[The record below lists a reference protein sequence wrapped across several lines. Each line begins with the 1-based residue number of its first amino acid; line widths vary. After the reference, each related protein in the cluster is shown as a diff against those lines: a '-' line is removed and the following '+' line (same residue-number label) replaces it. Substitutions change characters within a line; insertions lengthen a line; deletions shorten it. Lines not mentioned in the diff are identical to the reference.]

1 MRRLIQ
7 MISYGRE
14 RGQALVLFAAGLGA
28 FMGIAGLAIDA
39 GQIVQARTDLQKI
52 ADAGAFAGS
61 QDLPNAG
68 TATTTANQYV
78 TKNGKSGQQNCGSP
92 CVQIS
97 TTTEQND
104 TITVNTSRK
113 VNFTFLRVL
122 GLSGTTVTAKAK
134 LQSRYATGYQFDNED
149 VFPYAVWGGNG
160 NENGCTYGLCSGS
173 MQIYR
178 DNSYAAE
185 NVEPNPNTNPNWQV
199 NSNKFKGYFHHGSD
213 TYNISPGEWQTFS
226 YGGNAVGQE
235 PISALHDHYV
245 SGKPIILPVI
255 SAAKDCNQ
263 CPLPAGAGGNEQ
275 GVQFKIVAWVAIK
288 LTVDPSQ
295 ISASQPF
302 QGTVVAQ
309 YSSPKGSSGGTQTL
323 PPSIAPRVVKLLE

>member
-1 MRRLIQ
+1 M
-7 MISYGRE
+7 
-14 RGQALVLFAAGLGA
+14 LFAAGLGTFLA
-28 FMGIAGLAIDA
+28 LVGLAVDV

-52 ADAGAFAGS
+52 ADASAFAGS
-61 QDLPNAG
+61 QDLPNPT
-68 TATTTANQYV
+68 TATSTANQYV
-78 TKNGKSGQQNCGSP
+78 TKNGKTGQQNCGSP
-92 CVQIS
+92 CVLIS
-97 TTTEQND
+97 TTNEQND
-104 TITVNTSRK
+104 TITVNTKRQ

-122 GLSGTTVTAKAK
+122 GLNGTTVTAKAK
-134 LQSRYATGYQFDNED
+134 LQSRYATGYQFDNQD

-185 NVEPNPNTNPNWQV
+185 NVEPNPNSNPNWKV
-199 NSNKFKGYFHHGSD
+199 NSNKFKGYFHHGTD
-213 TYNISPGEWQTFS
+213 TYQINPNTWQTFS
-226 YGGNAVGQE
+226 YGGNAMGQE
-235 PISALHDHYV
+235 PIAALREHYITE
-245 SGKPIILPVI
+245 KPIILPVI
-255 SAAKDCNQ
+255 AAAQDCNQ
-263 CPLPAGAGGNEQ
+263 CPTPAGGGGNSQ

-295 ISASQPF
+295 VSASQPF

-309 YSSPKGSSGGTQTL
+309 YSSPKGASGGTQTL